1 MVRKGCN
8 MLKGLLV
15 IASLLFCAGA
25 LFSAPPTAQDAA
37 KWKGVILHGAS
48 HLGRSALSA
57 VLRALPSSGEV
68 AHYISGT
75 GWLPEQQPAPVW
87 ISHDDIE
94 CAPDAE
100 LPRPWCDPRVQ
111 AVLRLLEE
119 DRVRRGESAPVCR
132 EPQPTPP
139 ALRQ

>member
-1 MVRKGCN
+1 

-15 IASLLFCAGA
+15 ISSLLFCVGA
-25 LFSAPPTAQDAA
+25 LFSTPPTAQDAA
-37 KWKGVILHGAS
+37 KWKGVVLHGAS
-48 HLGRSALSA
+48 HLGQSALSA
-57 VLRALPSSGEV
+57 ILRALPSSGEV
-68 AHYISGT
+68 AHYIRDT
-75 GWLPEQQPAPVW
+75 GLLPELPPREQQAPVW

-119 DRVRRGESAPVCR
+119 DRVRRGEAAPVCG
-132 EPQPTPP
+132 EGPPAPP
-139 ALRQ
+139 ALRE

>member
-1 MVRKGCN
+1 

-15 IASLLFCAGA
+15 ISSLLFCVGA
-25 LFSAPPTAQDAA
+25 LFSTPPTAQDAA
-37 KWKGVILHGAS
+37 KWKGVVLHGAS
-48 HLGRSALSA
+48 HLGQSALSA
-57 VLRALPSSGEV
+57 VSSALPSSGEV
-68 AHYISGT
+68 AHYIRGT
-75 GWLPEQQPAPVW
+75 GLLPELPSREQPSPVW

-119 DRVRRGESAPVCR
+119 DRLLRGETAPVCS
-132 EPQPTPP
+132 EAQPAPP
-139 ALRQ
+139 ALRP

>member
-1 MVRKGCN
+1 

-15 IASLLFCAGA
+15 IASLLFCVGA
-25 LFSAPPTAQDAA
+25 VFSTPPTAQDAA
-37 KWKGVILHGAS
+37 KWKGVVLHGAS

-57 VLRALPSSGEV
+57 ILRALPSSGEV
-68 AHYISGT
+68 AHYIRDT
-75 GWLPEQQPAPVW
+75 GLLPELPREQPSPAW

-119 DRVRRGESAPVCR
+119 DRIRRGEPAPVCR
-132 EPQPTPP
+132 EPEPPPP

>member
-1 MVRKGCN
+1 

-15 IASLLFCAGA
+15 IGSLLFCVGA
-25 LFSAPPTAQDAA
+25 LFSTPPTAQDAA
-37 KWKGVILHGAS
+37 KWKGVVLHGAS
-48 HLGRSALSA
+48 HLGQSALSA
-57 VLRALPSSGEV
+57 VYGALPSSGEV
-68 AHYISGT
+68 AHYIRRT
-75 GWLPEQQPAPVW
+75 GLLPEVLPGEQPPRAW

-119 DRVRRGESAPVCR
+119 DRVRRGESATVCG
-132 EPQPTPP
+132 EPQPVPP

>member
-1 MVRKGCN
+1 MVRKGSS

-15 IASLLFCAGA
+15 IASLVFCVGA
-25 LFSAPPTAQDAA
+25 LFSTPPTAQDAA
-37 KWKGVILHGAS
+37 KWKGVVLHGAS
-48 HLGRSALSA
+48 HLGQSALSA

-68 AHYISGT
+68 AHYIRRT
-75 GWLPEQQPAPVW
+75 GLLPEVLPREQPSPVW

-111 AVLRLLEE
+111 AVLR
-119 DRVRRGESAPVCR
+119 
-132 EPQPTPP
+132 
-139 ALRQ
+139 